1 MYYPKSQ
8 VKPDLYTNGGE
19 YILSTTKEEYKG
31 YYYEISTGQKYTGKN
46 PTELQSILLES
57 LIVVNKPELTQ
68 NLPSDSNPIILPLF
82 PVNQTFTLSNG
93 STTTVDLPVNSGL
106 YNSYPKLNEFSN
118 RLLPI
123 SNLTL
128 PTSQDQQNGQFT
140 RYFCKRN
147 NEPKYLE
154 ISHPTFNQLYTKSPE
169 IAWDL
174 YTPVSIL
181 WQIKGDKN
189 KVYVSNKALTE
200 SIETKFKWYGFSQ
213 YFQGKFLKYYVE
225 S

>member
-8 VKPDLYTNGGE
+8 IKPNLFTNGGE
-19 YILSTTKEEYKG
+19 YVLSTTKEEYKG
-31 YYYEISTGQKYTGKN
+31 YYYETSTEQLYTGKN
-46 PTELQSILLES
+46 PSEPQSILLEP
-57 LIVVNKPELTQ
+57 LIITNVPELTQ
-68 NLPSDSNPIILPLF
+68 NLPGDSNPIVIPLAPSTQTSTLPDG
-82 PVNQTFTLSNG
+82 TTLTIES
-93 STTTVDLPVNSGL
+93 PVNSGL
-106 YNSYPKLNEFSN
+106 YNNYPKRNEFKN
-118 RLLPI
+118 RLLPQF
-123 SNLTL
+123 NLTI

-154 ISHPTFNQLYTKSPE
+154 ISQTTFNQLYIKSTE